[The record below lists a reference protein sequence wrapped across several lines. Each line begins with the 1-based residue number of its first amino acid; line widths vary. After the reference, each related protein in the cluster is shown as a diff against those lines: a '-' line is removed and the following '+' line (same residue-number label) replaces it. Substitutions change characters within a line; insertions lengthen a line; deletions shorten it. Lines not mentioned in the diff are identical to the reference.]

1 MLPSKF
7 TNRMKFMLGQ
17 ECDAFLV
24 SFECVRSKA
33 LRINPCKLQGGREV
47 AYSKLPFETQKILW
61 EENGFVYKDEDEPGK
76 HPLHMAGLYY
86 IQEPSAMS
94 PVAYLDPKPGQRV
107 LDLCAAP
114 GGKSTQIA
122 GRMQGRGILVS
133 NEINAGRAKILSENI
148 ERMGIGNAMVLNETP
163 QNLSA
168 RFEGWFDR
176 ILIDAPCSGEGM
188 FRKNEDAVTNWS
200 PENVRLCAD
209 RQDEILDNAASMLA
223 PSGRLVY
230 STCTFAPDEDEGTI
244 YRFLLRH
251 PEFRVV
257 EVPLYE
263 GMDHGNPSWALIDT
277 SDESTWT
284 KPDLQDNAASTQD
297 DQDYVLEGCLDEVKI
312 NKEMLNKKNLDKEVA
327 DQLANCIRLWPHHL
341 KGEGHFLAV
350 LERVNENSDVD
361 VNINSANETGELHG
375 NDICQKASEKNVND
389 IGQENGGKSV
399 NDVGQ
404 EKHEKTISDICSKN
418 NTATYC
424 PGGFQRGIRIEQR
437 RPVDSISS
445 CDDKDTSDSSKG
457 SDSNSPNSM
466 DKKNSIRSDQEPK
479 KKLKAKDR
487 RLMDKNAG
495 RAQNKALKGGSDLE
509 LAKKLWEEFA
519 REVLSESGMDRLY
532 GTLFTFGENVYLA
545 PFLMPSTDRLKVM
558 RPGLHLGTMK
568 KGRFEPSHSLALFLR
583 KEDVK
588 NSHDYPS
595 DSKEIKDFTSG
606 LSLTASLDNGW
617 YLILTD
623 GCSLGWAKS
632 DGRRL
637 KNHYPKGL
645 RINYAD

>member
-33 LRINPCKLQGGREV
+33 LRINPCKLQGGRED
-47 AYSKLPFETQKILW
+47 AYSKLPFETKKILW

-94 PVAYLDPKPGQRV
+94 PVAYLDPKPEQRV

-297 DQDYVLEGCLDEVKI
+297 DKDYGLEGCLDEVNT
-312 NKEMLNKKNLDKEVA
+312 NKEKLNKEVA

-350 LERVNENSDVD
+350 LERVN
-361 VNINSANETGELHG
+361 
-375 NDICQKASEKNVND
+375 DIS
-389 IGQENGGKSV
+389 QENGEQSV
-399 NDVGQ
+399 
-404 EKHEKTISDICSKN
+404 SDIDQKAP
-418 NTATYC
+418 TITYC

-437 RPVDSISS
+437 KTLDSTIS

-457 SDSNSPNSM
+457 ADSNSPNSM

-519 REVLSESGMDRLY
+519 GEVLSESGMDRLY

>member
-33 LRINPCKLQGGREV
+33 LRINPCKLQGGRED
-47 AYSKLPFETQKILW
+47 AYSKLPFETKKILW

-284 KPDLQDNAASTQD
+284 VPKIQDNAASTQD
-297 DQDYVLEGCLDEVKI
+297 DKDYGLEGCLDEVKT
-312 NKEMLNKKNLDKEVA
+312 NKEKLNKEKLNKEVA

-350 LERVNENSDVD
+350 LERVN
-361 VNINSANETGELHG
+361 
-375 NDICQKASEKNVND
+375 DIS
-389 IGQENGGKSV
+389 QENGEQSV
-399 NDVGQ
+399 
-404 EKHEKTISDICSKN
+404 SDIDQKAP
-418 NTATYC
+418 TITYC

-437 RPVDSISS
+437 KTLDSTIS
-445 CDDKDTSDSSKG
+445 CDDKSTSDSSKG
-457 SDSNSPNSM
+457 ADSNSSNSM

-519 REVLSESGMDRLY
+519 GEVLSESGMDRLY

>member
-33 LRINPCKLQGGREV
+33 LRINPCKLQGGSED

-284 KPDLQDNAASTQD
+284 VPKLQDNAASTQD
-297 DQDYVLEGCLDEVKI
+297 DQDYGLEGCLDEVKT
-312 NKEMLNKKNLDKEVA
+312 NKEKLNKEVA

-350 LERVNENSDVD
+350 LERVN
-361 VNINSANETGELHG
+361 
-375 NDICQKASEKNVND
+375 DISR
-389 IGQENGGKSV
+389 ENGEQSV
-399 NDVGQ
+399 
-404 EKHEKTISDICSKN
+404 SDIDQN
-418 NTATYC
+418 APTITYC

-437 RPVDSISS
+437 NPHDSSFLGEDIY
-445 CDDKDTSDSSKG
+445 DSDSKG
-457 SDSNSPNSM
+457 ANVSGNIEKIDSDSA
-466 DKKNSIRSDQEPK
+466 DKEPK

-509 LAKKLWEEFA
+509 LAKKLWDEFA
-519 REVLSESGMDRLY
+519 GEVLSESGMDRLY

-588 NSHDYPS
+588 NSYDYPS

>member
-33 LRINPCKLQGGREV
+33 LRINPCKLQGGRED
-47 AYSKLPFETQKILW
+47 AYSKLPFETKKILW

-297 DQDYVLEGCLDEVKI
+297 DQDYGLEGCLDEVKI
-312 NKEMLNKKNLDKEVA
+312 NKEKLNKDNLNIEKLNKEVA

-361 VNINSANETGELHG
+361 VKINSAKEAGELHG
-375 NDICQKASEKNVND
+375 NDMGQEADESVND
-389 IGQENGGKSV
+389 ISQEAGEQSV
-399 NDVGQ
+399 
-404 EKHEKTISDICSKN
+404 SDIDQKAP
-418 NTATYC
+418 TITYC

-437 RPVDSISS
+437 NPHDSSYLGEDIY
-445 CDDKDTSDSSKG
+445 DSDSKG
-457 SDSNSPNSM
+457 ANVSGNIEKIDSDSA
-466 DKKNSIRSDQEPK
+466 DKKSK

-519 REVLSESGMDRLY
+519 GEVLSESGMDRLY

>member
-33 LRINPCKLQGGREV
+33 LRINPCKLQGGSED
-47 AYSKLPFETQKILW
+47 AYSKLPFETKKILW

-284 KPDLQDNAASTQD
+284 KPDLQDNTASTQD
-297 DQDYVLEGCLDEVKI
+297 DQDYGLEGCLDEVKT
-312 NKEMLNKKNLDKEVA
+312 NKEKLNKEVA

-361 VNINSANETGELHG
+361 VKINSAKEAGEQSVS
-375 NDICQKASEKNVND
+375 NIDQKAP
-389 IGQENGGKSV
+389 
-399 NDVGQ
+399 
-404 EKHEKTISDICSKN
+404 TI
-418 NTATYC
+418 TYC

-437 RPVDSISS
+437 NPHDSSYLGEDIY
-445 CDDKDTSDSSKG
+445 DSDSKG
-457 SDSNSPNSM
+457 ANVSGNIEKIDSDFA
-466 DKKNSIRSDQEPK
+466 DKKSK

-519 REVLSESGMDRLY
+519 GEVLSESGMDRLY

>member
-24 SFECVRSKA
+24 SFEYVRSKA
-33 LRINPCKLQGGREV
+33 LRINPCKLQGGRED
-47 AYSKLPFETQKILW
+47 AYSKLPFETKKILW

-94 PVAYLDPKPGQRV
+94 PVAYLDPKPEQRV

-297 DQDYVLEGCLDEVKI
+297 DKDYGLEGCLDEVNT
-312 NKEMLNKKNLDKEVA
+312 NKEKLNKEVA

-350 LERVNENSDVD
+350 LERVN
-361 VNINSANETGELHG
+361 
-375 NDICQKASEKNVND
+375 DIS
-389 IGQENGGKSV
+389 QENGEQSV
-399 NDVGQ
+399 
-404 EKHEKTISDICSKN
+404 SDIDQKAP
-418 NTATYC
+418 TITYC

-437 RPVDSISS
+437 KTLDSTIS

-457 SDSNSPNSM
+457 ADSNSPNSM

-519 REVLSESGMDRLY
+519 GEVLSESGMDRLY

>member
-47 AYSKLPFETQKILW
+47 AYSKLPFETKKILW

-122 GRMQGRGILVS
+122 GRMQGIGILVS

-284 KPDLQDNAASTQD
+284 VPKLQDNAASTQD
-297 DQDYVLEGCLDEVKI
+297 DKDYGLEGCLDEVKT
-312 NKEMLNKKNLDKEVA
+312 NKENLNKEVA

-361 VNINSANETGELHG
+361 VKINSAKEAGEQSVS
-375 NDICQKASEKNVND
+375 DIDQKAPA
-389 IGQENGGKSV
+389 I
-399 NDVGQ
+399 
-404 EKHEKTISDICSKN
+404 
-418 NTATYC
+418 TYC

-437 RPVDSISS
+437 NPHDSSYLGEDIY
-445 CDDKDTSDSSKG
+445 DSDSKG
-457 SDSNSPNSM
+457 ANVSGNIEKIDSDSA
-466 DKKNSIRSDQEPK
+466 DKKSK

-519 REVLSESGMDRLY
+519 GEVLSVSGMDRLY

>member
-33 LRINPCKLQGGREV
+33 LRINPCKLQGGRED
-47 AYSKLPFETQKILW
+47 AYSKLPFETKEILW

-284 KPDLQDNAASTQD
+284 VPDLQYNAASTQD
-297 DQDYVLEGCLDEVKI
+297 DQDYGLEGCLDEVKT
-312 NKEMLNKKNLDKEVA
+312 NKEKLNKDNLNKDNLNKEVA

-361 VNINSANETGELHG
+361 VKINSAKEAGEQSVS
-375 NDICQKASEKNVND
+375 NIDQKAP
-389 IGQENGGKSV
+389 
-399 NDVGQ
+399 
-404 EKHEKTISDICSKN
+404 TI
-418 NTATYC
+418 TYC

-437 RPVDSISS
+437 NPHDSSYLGEDIY
-445 CDDKDTSDSSKG
+445 DSDSKG
-457 SDSNSPNSM
+457 ANVSGNIEKIDSDFA
-466 DKKNSIRSDQEPK
+466 DKKSK

-519 REVLSESGMDRLY
+519 GEVLSESGMDRLY